1 MKINVADCW
10 EKASFARLR
19 NLELPGSEGGNLADI
34 STHGKSFR
42 GFFKQKNFYAK
53 SDQNGT
59 FLTPAD
65 V

>member
-19 NLELPGSEGGNLADI
+19 NLELPGSGSGNLADI

-42 GFFKQKNFYAK
+42 GSSSRRISMRNQIKMAILNAHF
-53 SDQNGT
+53 
-59 FLTPAD
+59 
-65 V
+65 